1 MGRGRRGVLKL
12 ADRNKK
18 QFGPLPMGDRVLI
31 PVRVKT
37 KEVQPP
43 VYLPE
48 EVLNELMQLS
58 PRDIAD
64 ILVNS

>member
-12 ADRNKK
+12 AYRNKK
-18 QFGPLPMGDRVLI
+18 QFGPLPMGDRVLF

-48 EVLNELMQLS
+48 EVLNELRQLN
-58 PRDIAD
+58 PRDIAN

>member
-18 QFGPLPMGDRVLI
+18 QLGQLPMGDRVLI

-37 KEVQPP
+37 TEVQPS
-43 VYLPE
+43 VFLPE
-48 EVLNELMQLS
+48 EVLNELRQLN
-58 PRDIAD
+58 PRDVANI
-64 ILVNS
+64 IVN

>member
-18 QFGPLPMGDRVLI
+18 EFGPLPMGDRVLI

-48 EVLNELMQLS
+48 GVLNQLKKLN
-58 PRDIAD
+58 PRDVAN

>member
-18 QFGPLPMGDRVLI
+18 EFGPLPMGDRVLT

-37 KEVQPP
+37 KEVQQP

-48 EVLNELMQLS
+48 EVLNELRQLN
-58 PRDIAD
+58 PRVVAN
-64 ILVNS
+64 ILVNT

>member
-43 VYLPE
+43 VYLSE
-48 EVLNELMQLS
+48 EVLNELMQLN
-58 PRDIAD
+58 PRDIAN
-64 ILVNS
+64 ILVNP

>member
-18 QFGPLPMGDRVLI
+18 EFGPLPMGDRVLI

-43 VYLPE
+43 VYLSE
-48 EVLNELMQLS
+48 EVLNELMQLN
-58 PRDIAD
+58 PRDIAN
-64 ILVNS
+64 ILVNP

>member
-1 MGRGRRGVLKL
+1 
-12 ADRNKK
+12 
-18 QFGPLPMGDRVLI
+18 MGDRVLI

-43 VYLPE
+43 VYLSE
-48 EVLNELMQLS
+48 EVLNELMQLN
-58 PRDIAD
+58 PRDIAN

>member
-1 MGRGRRGVLKL
+1 MGRRRRGVLKL

-18 QFGPLPMGDRVLI
+18 EFGPLPMGDRVLI

-43 VYLPE
+43 VYLSE
-48 EVLNELMQLS
+48 EVLNELMQLN
-58 PRDIAD
+58 PRDIAN
-64 ILVNS
+64 ILVNP